1 MTRRLSS
8 GNDGR
13 VNGVADQV
21 SPFTG
26 AGPDF
31 AMTFEGKDIA
41 EVSLPSFNL
50 PEAPKTQ
57 NGESNNLTVY
67 TL

>member
-1 MTRRLSS
+1 MTRRLPS

-13 VNGVADQV
+13 VNTVTDQV

-31 AMTFEGKDIA
+31 AMTFEEKDIA

-50 PEAPKTQ
+50 PEVPKPH
-57 NGESNNLTVY
+57 NGESNIPTVY
-67 TL
+67 TR